1 MSEKRFKFVKP
12 LGFTNLLKKD
22 VFIKDRENDYYIRF
36 VEEVVDLLNEQQATI
51 SALKEENDILKQKLR
66 KNYIANKQYEEMKRL
81 QKENE
86 QLRMKL
92 KGDDYIMVSE
102 MLSNLRKT
110 GICDGCKNKDKPVE
124 WYLERGFSITGQICD
139 RYEPE
144 V

>member
-1 MSEKRFKFVKP
+1 MSERYVAEYVEIIDGNGERKGVCVTDTEHTVSFEVK
-12 LGFTNLLKKD
+12 D
-22 VFIKDRENDYYIRF
+22 EYVARELCK
-36 VEEVVDLLNEQQATI
+36 LLNELASENEQLKKADKLNEKFAT
-51 SALKEENDILKQKLR
+51 
-66 KNYIANKQYEEMKRL
+66 EMIERL

-86 QLRMKL
+86 HLRMKL
-92 KGDDYIMVSE
+92 KGYDYIMVSE

-124 WYLERGFSITGQICD
+124 GYLERGFSITGQICD

>member
-1 MSEKRFKFVKP
+1 MSEKRFIVETVEIIDCDTDESRIAKVITD
-12 LGFTNLLKKD
+12 TNELYSYD
-22 VFIKDRENDYYIRF
+22 
-36 VEEVVDLLNEQQATI
+36 DLYELCDDLN
-51 SALKEENDILKQKLR
+51 KL
-66 KNYIANKQYEEMKRL
+66 AE
-81 QKENE
+81 ENE

-144 V
+144 

>member
-1 MSEKRFKFVKP
+1 MMSEKRLKFT
-12 LGFTNLLKKD
+12 LESDRQYIGIFDEGYALTGFEVCNLL
-22 VFIKDRENDYYIRF
+22 NSLY
-36 VEEVVDLLNEQQATI
+36 QQCE
-51 SALKEENDILKQKLR
+51 ALQD
-66 KNYIANKQYEEMKRL
+66 
-81 QKENE
+81 ENE

>member
-1 MSEKRFKFVKP
+1 MSDKRFTFGAVSP
-12 LGFTNLLKKD
+12 N
-22 VFIKDRENDYYIRF
+22 VAMIKDNGEPMNIG
-36 VEEVVDLLNEQQATI
+36 EVVDCLNEQQ
-51 SALKEENDILKQKLR
+51 DIIKSKDSLLS
-66 KNYIANKQYEEMKRL
+66 ILA
-81 QKENE
+81 KENE

-144 V
+144 D

>member
-1 MSEKRFKFVKP
+1 MSEKRFIFN
-12 LGFTNLLKKD
+12 GIEIEDNKKGIEYNT
-22 VFIKDRENDYYIRF
+22 FMKEGCEKIANQ
-36 VEEVVDLLNEQQATI
+36 LNELA
-51 SALKEENDILKQKLR
+51 D
-66 KNYIANKQYEEMKRL
+66 
-81 QKENE
+81 ENE
-86 QLRMKL
+86 ELRMKL

-144 V
+144 